1 MARITVVP
9 MNSFWAAL
17 SLRRTRRK
25 RTRKAPALTAL
36 AAGVAAGAVLYIGVD
51 GFYVK
56 LTTPPP
62 PMSALGS
69 YLAKSALVRPGVQ
82 AAINGVQSCSES
94 PAAGE
99 AALQQAIKTR
109 QDILN
114 GLQTLSV
121 AGLHNGQKLVSTLT
135 TATQDS
141 IAVDKDYQRWM
152 IDFAKSGTPCGSDPS
167 HDSNYAAAVNVAGAA
182 TTAKNAFVT
191 IWNPMAPH
199 YGQPT
204 YSSTGF

>member
-1 MARITVVP
+1 MARITVAP
-9 MNSFWAAL
+9 MSNFWSAL
-17 SLRRTRRK
+17 SLRRTRPK
-25 RTRKAPALTAL
+25 QTRKASALTAL
-36 AAGVAAGAVLYIGVD
+36 VAGVAAGAVLYIGVD
-51 GFYVK
+51 GLYVK

-62 PMSALGS
+62 PMSILGS
-69 YLAKSALVRPGVQ
+69 YLAQSALVRPGIQ
-82 AAINGVQSCSES
+82 AAIISVQNCSES

-114 GLQTLSV
+114 GLRTLSV
-121 AGLHNGQKLVSTLT
+121 AGLPNGQKLASTLT
-135 TATQDS
+135 TAAQDS
-141 IAVDKDYQRWM
+141 IAADKDYQRWM

-167 HDSNYAAAVNVAGAA
+167 QDSNYAAAVNASAAA
-182 TTAKNAFVT
+182 TTAKNDFVN